1 MEYLVNRETQKA
13 ELHFDKSEYMSLSA
27 EQQSEIKSA
36 YLFSRTAGAW
46 VSRAK
51 FPNLYRAERV
61 AKSLG
66 AEMLGKV
73 GEALT
78 FEEQMNRKAERAEA
92 RAERYEQYAANAE
105 ELVSNLADIFICDC
119 YPKNKFQKYHLGDLK
134 NALEVFDGNG
144 KHAKCGDWSVA
155 AGGYDLQF
163 VIYYKNYEVLRCIGN
178 ELESVPYS
186 GFTEDFAKQLK
197 KYVRKIYPDITA

>member
-1 MEYLVNRETQKA
+1 MTFHVNIHYEGGWGFDIEAPTEEKAREI
-13 ELHFDKSEYMSLSA
+13 A
-27 EQQSEIKSA
+27 EQ
-36 YLFSRTAGAW
+36 
-46 VSRAK
+46 K
-51 FPNLYRAERV
+51 FDNL
-61 AKSLG
+61 S
-66 AEMLGKV
+66 
-73 GEALT
+73 
-78 FEEQMNRKAERAEA
+78 
-92 RAERYEQYAANAE
+92 AE

-119 YPKNKFQKYHLGDLK
+119 YPKNKFQKYHLNDLK
-134 NALEVFDGNG
+134 NALEVFDENG

-163 VIYYKNYEVLRCIGN
+163 VIYYKKYEVLRCIGN